1 MAEVVRTAPAEFI
14 EAAAK
19 NYLEDLTK
27 ATGAFKGTDL
37 STIMG
42 PQFVAGPGALTTQA
56 EALAPGL
63 AGFQPFLNEAAAAQA
78 QAKSLV
84 SPTAYQAYMSPYQ
97 QDVIDTT
104 LAEFD
109 VQAQKGLP
117 GLAAQAIGAGAF
129 GGGREGVQRA
139 EYQAASDRNRAALQ
153 AQLLQQGFG
162 TAQNLAGQAF
172 QQQQALGAGQ
182 LGLAQQTP
190 ALLGQQIASLTGLG
204 AAQAA
209 RAQQGL
215 TAQQQLLSRQALQPL
230 EAAQQFGSGVTQL
243 IAGYPGRENILPPAA
258 TPSPLATGLGTAST
272 LAGIYRLINPTQPTI
287 NIAGLRTNN
296 AEGGRIG
303 FAEGPVLP
311 PQPAQPVNPFRPK
324 PEDFGIEDNELP
336 NKKMASYGYDDAMS
350 DSYDM
355 YLDLRNRGVI
365 PMSMSFRDFLQLS
378 QEGGFFE

>member
-1 MAEVVRTAPAEFI
+1 
-14 EAAAK
+14 
-19 NYLEDLTK
+19 
-27 ATGAFKGTDL
+27 
-37 STIMG
+37 MG

-56 EALAPGL
+56 EGL
-63 AGFQPFLNEAAAAQA
+63 ASGLGSFQPFLTEAAAAQTR
-78 QAKSLV
+78 AKDLV
-84 SPTAYQAYMSPYQ
+84 SPTAYQSYMSPYQ

-104 LAEFD
+104 LTEFD
-109 VQAQKGLP
+109 RQAQRGLP
-117 GLAAQAIGAGAF
+117 ALSARAVAAGAF
-129 GGGREGVQRA
+129 GGGREGVERA

-162 TAQNLAGQAF
+162 TAQQLAGQAF
-172 QQQQALGAGQ
+172 GQQQALGAGQ
-182 LGLAQQTP
+182 LGLAQQSP
-190 ALLGQQIASLTGLG
+190 ALLGQQISALTGLG
-204 AAQAA
+204 AQQAA
-209 RAQQGL
+209 RAQQQL
-215 TAQQQLLSRQALQPL
+215 TAQQQLASRQALQPL

-287 NIAGLRTNN
+287 NLKGF

-311 PQPAQPVNPFRPK
+311 PDTTQPVNPFGPK
-324 PEDFGIEDNELP
+324 PGDFGIEDNELP
-336 NKKMASYGYDDAMS
+336 NKEMASYGYDDAMS

-355 YLDLRNRGVI
+355 YLDLRKRRVI
-365 PMSMSFRDFLQLS
+365 PMSMSFRDFLQLA

>member
-27 ATGAFKGTDL
+27 ATGAFKTTDL

-56 EALAPGL
+56 EQLATGL
-63 AGFQPFLNEAAAAQA
+63 GSFQPFLTEAAAAQTR
-78 QAKSLV
+78 AKDLV
-84 SPTAYQAYMSPYQ
+84 SPTAYQTYMSPFQ

-109 VQAQKGLP
+109 VQAAKGLP
-117 GLAAQAIGAGAF
+117 ALSAQAIGAGAF

-162 TAQNLAGQAF
+162 QAQNLAAQAF
-172 QQQQALGAGQ
+172 NQQQILGSGQ
-182 LGLAQQTP
+182 LALAQQSP
-190 ALLGQQIASLTGLG
+190 ALLGQQISALTGLG
-204 AAQAA
+204 AQQAA

-243 IAGYPGRENILPPAA
+243 IAGYPGREQILPPA
-258 TPSPLATGLGTAST
+258 PSPLATGLGTAST
-272 LAGIYRLINPTQPTI
+272 LAGIYRLISPQQQTI
-287 NIAGLRTNN
+287 KITN
-296 AEGGRIG
+296 
-303 FAEGPVLP
+303 
-311 PQPAQPVNPFRPK
+311 
-324 PEDFGIEDNELP
+324 
-336 NKKMASYGYDDAMS
+336 
-350 DSYDM
+350 
-355 YLDLRNRGVI
+355 
-365 PMSMSFRDFLQLS
+365 
-378 QEGGFFE
+378 